1 MELSLRKKLSVI
13 FAVVFIDFLGLSFIL
28 PLYPELSE
36 KFGLSATLITL
47 LTASYALMQFL
58 FSPILGRLSDRF
70 GRKPILILSSLGTAS
85 SFIFFGLASSVWMLF
100 ASRILNG
107 IFGSSAAVA
116 QAYIS
121 DVTEKSERAK
131 GMGVMG
137 AALGLG
143 LILGP
148 TLSAALGGYGFR
160 GPAFGAAGICVLNLF
175 FISFFLK
182 ESLKKELR
190 KKSSGEKIIRF
201 KISGFLEIL
210 KHPLMG
216 KLVSAYFISMFGLAA
231 IQNIA
236 VLFTAKRFHLSLQEN
251 GYMFAG
257 IGLFLIFA
265 QGFLVGRMERKIGE
279 FFTMIIGTI
288 LFIFGCFITPA
299 IENISI
305 IIVGAGF
312 IAVGAGLYIPSVNSL
327 VSKNSLE
334 DERGEVFGLVQGL
347 IGLALIFGPIFGG
360 ILFDTFGSGS
370 PFFAAGILSIIS
382 LLISFRSF
390 KKIRSMEKSR
400 FIHR

>member
-1 MELSLRKKLSVI
+1 MSNPRKKLGVI

-28 PLYPELSE
+28 PLYPEIAE
-36 KFGLSATLITL
+36 KFGLSATFITL

-70 GRKPILILSSLGTAS
+70 GRKPILILSSIGTAA
-85 SFIFFGLASSVWMLF
+85 SFIFFGMASAVWMLF

-121 DVTEKSERAK
+121 DVTDKTERTK
-131 GMGVMG
+131 GMGIMG

-143 LILGP
+143 LIFGP
-148 TLSAALGGYGFR
+148 ALSAALGGYGFS
-160 GPAFGAAGICVLNLF
+160 GPAFGAAGISILNLF

-182 ESLKKELR
+182 ESLKKEFR
-190 KKSSGEKIIRF
+190 KKGSGKGMIRF
-201 KISGFLEIL
+201 KISGFSEIL

-216 KLVSAYFISMFGLAA
+216 NLISSYFVSMFGIAA

-236 VLFTAKRFHLSLQEN
+236 VLFTEKRFHLSLQEN
-251 GYMFAG
+251 GYIFAAV
-257 IGLFLIFA
+257 GLFMILA
-265 QGFLVGRMERKIGE
+265 QGFLVGRMEKKIGE
-279 FFTMIIGTI
+279 SFTMIIGTA
-288 LFIFGCFITPA
+288 LFIFGCFMIPA
-299 IENISI
+299 IENASI
-305 IIVGAGF
+305 IILGAGF
-312 IAVGAGLYIPSVNSL
+312 VSIGAGLYIPAVNSL

-370 PFFAAGILSIIS
+370 PFFAAGIFSAVALFLS
-382 LLISFRSF
+382 LKSFR
-390 KKIRSMEKSR
+390 KIRAMEKSR
-400 FIHR
+400 FLHR